1 MTPEE
6 EITYLADL
14 LMQAALWRVQPDEGR
29 TPLELEVNDRLERLK
44 AYSASKLLD
53 KSDYQALEA
62 AKLNYHLEH
71 VKVKVDGK
79 WRTVKKSD
87 CIQVPFKCSRTGY
100 KWVLKEEANVETGAG
115 QAAEQD
121 SVDVRG
127 DEEHSGRAGQG
138 APLDVRGSIPLV
150 SRGFGG
156 DVREVGRIRLP
167 GSGNPA
173 LGGDNGPLPPP
184 QGLQPEGG
192 DIV

>member
-29 TPLELEVNDRLERLK
+29 TPLELEVNDRLEKLK
-44 AYSASKLLD
+44 AYSAAKLLN
-53 KSDYQALEA
+53 KTDYQALEA

-79 WRTVKKSD
+79 WKTVKKSD

-100 KWVLKEEANVETGAG
+100 KWVLKEGADAEAGNG
-115 QAAEQD
+115 QATEQD
-121 SVDVRG
+121 SVDMRG
-127 DEEHSGRAGQG
+127 NEGHIGREGQG

-167 GSGNPA
+167 GGGNPA
-173 LGGDNGPLPPP
+173 LGGDNGPLPTPR
-184 QGLQPEGG
+184 GLQPERG
-192 DIV
+192 DSV